1 MKSLLW
7 TAAEKLQAKARDRVW
22 RNGPPFPRSPP
33 RDLCATNLAPR
44 QVPYPHARFPYVLSE
59 NMHPWVLTPR

>member
-1 MKSLLW
+1 MVPLSP
-7 TAAEKLQAKARDRVW
+7 A
-22 RNGPPFPRSPP
+22 PPP
-33 RDLCATNLAPR
+33 RDLCATDLAPR